1 MQRGILW
8 GTLTVS
14 LLHDKTE
21 HFPDHLQREHHHVP
35 STMPLSHPD
44 SECNPSGLRYFIGG
58 DIDVG
63 LVDQARSKFQ
73 DAKIHKHYENNRGR
87 HLFVALD
94 DLENFTKTVVDS
106 WLDVRVY
113 YLPIASCA
121 DLSVEPGQYQQSRPW
136 PDGRVEGTCSRPYQ
150 SPGAART
157 FTEWH

>member
-1 MQRGILW
+1 
-8 GTLTVS
+8 
-14 LLHDKTE
+14 
-21 HFPDHLQREHHHVP
+21 
-35 STMPLSHPD
+35 MPLSHPD

-106 WLDVRVY
+106 WLDNQDNISRV
-113 YLPIASCA
+113 A
-121 DLSVEPGQYQQSRPW
+121 PGQTVGLKAHAPVRISPLARPVPLPNGIREEKGIVVMIPLQRMGLPW
-136 PDGRVEGTCSRPYQ
+136 ETLSYIPANTLLLAVSNR
-150 SPGAART
+150 
-157 FTEWH
+157 